1 MDYTIRVIAAKLITD
16 SLSVRAKS
24 QKEALAKVEQ
34 RISPKLKREGYEFEL
49 EVLDKV
55 DRARLAA

>member
-1 MDYTIRVIAAKLITD
+1 VQYTIRVIAAKLITD
-16 SLSVRAKS
+16 SLTVSAKS

-34 RISPKLKREGYEFEL
+34 RISSKLKREGYEFEL
-49 EVLDKV
+49 EVLEAV

>member
-16 SLSVRAKS
+16 SITVSAKS
-24 QKEALAKVEQ
+24 KEEALGKVEQ
-34 RISPKLKREGYEFEL
+34 RISPKLEREGYEFQL
-49 EVLDKV
+49 EVLKAV